1 MNNFYASVECML
13 DPVLKKYPV
22 AVCGSV
28 EERHGIVLAK
38 NYAAKA
44 FGIKTGDAV
53 WQAKQKCRNLVV
65 VPPHFEEYIKY
76 SKLARNVYQRYT
88 DQVEPYG
95 MDECWLD
102 ISGTDYAFG
111 SPEKVANDIRETIK
125 FELGLTISVGVSF
138 NKIFAK
144 LGSDMKKPDAVT
156 VIPKDTFRDKIWG
169 LPAADLLGVGRATQ
183 RVLDSY
189 CIRTIGDLAKTDPDF
204 LNRRLGKNGI
214 ALWQYANGNDRSRVM
229 NADFVSPVK
238 SVGHGITTI
247 EDLENDE
254 QVWPVFLELT
264 QDIGHKLRVHKKCA
278 DGVAIHIRDNTLF
291 SKQWQ
296 TALDMPTQSPM
307 LIAKA
312 AFALFEKR
320 YDWRNPIRSVTI
332 QAIKE
337 ALTVAQQKLFFDYML
352 SHPKDTHWYP
362 VFYVMANTGMRVG
375 EITGLRWSDIDLK
388 KGIIRVN
395 HTLVY
400 YNHRDEKGCYFSINT
415 PKTKAGER
423 EIPMTEG
430 VKQAFLMEREFQSQA
445 EISSK
450 SRVDGY
456 DDFIFVN
463 RYGDVQNQGNLNK
476 ALRRMMRDCNDE
488 ILEKYGVDSDPV
500 LLPQF
505 SCHILRHT
513 FATRLCESGANLK
526 FIQSILGHADVST
539 TMNIYVDVTDALKKK
554 EITAFDDYMTT
565 KLET

>member
-1 MNNFYASVECML
+1 MGK
-13 DPVLKKYPV
+13 P
-22 AVCGSV
+22 
-28 EERHGIVLAK
+28 
-38 NYAAKA
+38 
-44 FGIKTGDAV
+44 
-53 WQAKQKCRNLVV
+53 
-65 VPPHFEEYIKY
+65 
-76 SKLARNVYQRYT
+76 SK
-88 DQVEPYG
+88 
-95 MDECWLD
+95 
-102 ISGTDYAFG
+102 DYAV
-111 SPEKVANDIRETIK
+111 PLWEKANLTVYEAAAYSGIGADKLRELSDREDCEFVLWNGTKRLIK
-125 FELGLTISVGVSF
+125 R
-138 NKIFAK
+138 KK
-144 LGSDMKKPDAVT
+144 LD
-156 VIPKDTFRDKIWG
+156 
-169 LPAADLLGVGRATQ
+169 
-183 RVLDSY
+183 
-189 CIRTIGDLAKTDPDF
+189 DF
-204 LNRRLGKNGI
+204 LER
-214 ALWQYANGNDRSRVM
+214 A
-229 NADFVSPVK
+229 
-238 SVGHGITTI
+238 
-247 EDLENDE
+247 
-254 QVWPVFLELT
+254 
-264 QDIGHKLRVHKKCA
+264 
-278 DGVAIHIRDNTLF
+278 
-291 SKQWQ
+291 
-296 TALDMPTQSPM
+296 
-307 LIAKA
+307 
-312 AFALFEKR
+312 
-320 YDWRNPIRSVTI
+320 
-332 QAIKE
+332 
-337 ALTVAQQKLFFDYML
+337 
-352 SHPKDTHWYP
+352 YP

-488 ILEKYGVDSDPV
+488 ILEKYGAESDPV